1 MSTNKTDKIRAALKN
16 AAIANKAYISFNNRK
31 MNGVPSVSLLPVVT
45 CPACTCSEK
54 CYAAKMCNLYPS
66 VMASYAKNTRFALES
81 PDAYFTSIADQL
93 NGLTMYRLFRWHV
106 SGDII
111 NEDYLKGMVDVA
123 RKTPQTQFLAF
134 TKRFDIVNTYICKG
148 CIDGGYKIPDNL
160 TIVFSAWDKSFKVDN
175 PHNLP
180 VAYCRFKDAS
190 QNPDIP
196 TDAIKCSGNC
206 AECRTCFYLVN
217 GMSVVFD
224 EH

>member
-1 MSTNKTDKIRAALKN
+1 MATNKIDKIRTALEN
-16 AAIANKAYISFNNRK
+16 AASANKTYISFNNKK
-31 MNGVPSVSLLPVVT
+31 MDNIPSVSLLPVVT
-45 CPACTCSEK
+45 CPACKCSEK

-66 VMASYAKNTRFALES
+66 VMASYAKNTKFYKDKPNTYFA
-81 PDAYFTSIADQL
+81 SIVDQL

-106 SGDII
+106 SGDVL

-123 RKTPQTQFLAF
+123 LKTPQTQFLAF
-134 TKRFDIVNTYICKG
+134 TKRFDIVNTYISKG
-148 CIDGGYKIPDNL
+148 CVDGSNKIPDNL

-180 VAYCRFKDAS
+180 VAYCRFKDAT
-190 QNPDIP
+190 QNPEIP
-196 TDAIKCSGNC
+196 ANAIPCKGNC
-206 AECRTCFYLVN
+206 SDCRYCFYLCN